1 MKYTMN
7 PINNGTRLR
16 KDHNTYSGV
25 ISSYNAGQ
33 LIEGDE
39 IWEAPADGLEVKK
52 GDKWLRVISVDG
64 IAVSEI
70 GWMAYIHKSSPI
82 CNNFKSIS
90 DNDNGGSISN
100 PVFPDSFT
108 LIESNGK
115 KAEYFFVRIIE

>member
-52 GDKWLRVISVDG
+52 GDKWLRVIS
-64 IAVSEI
+64 
-70 GWMAYIHKSSPI
+70 
-82 CNNFKSIS
+82 
-90 DNDNGGSISN
+90 
-100 PVFPDSFT
+100 
-108 LIESNGK
+108 
-115 KAEYFFVRIIE
+115 